1 MALNLLSFNTMVS
14 NGAAAVQSSC
24 ATLLDLT
31 VGSVLRAILEASAST
46 GLWMQWLILQVLA
59 MTRASTSVGSDL
71 DSWMA
76 DFGLTREGGTAST
89 GSVTFSRYVD
99 TSSVLIPPGTNLKT
113 SDGTVSFS
121 VTEDSTNALW
131 NAVQSGYLV
140 PSGTASAT
148 VPVQCSA
155 IGTTGNVQ
163 AGTVTLIS
171 SAIAM
176 DTVTNGAAFTNG
188 EAAETD
194 AAFRAR
200 FQTWISGLS
209 RGTDAAISSAIADVQ
224 QNLVYTITENKNP
237 DGSTNEGFFFVVVDD
252 GSGDPPSTLLAE
264 VTSAI
269 EGYRALG
276 TRFAV
281 YGPTEVTAA
290 ISLSV
295 TVASGYTASTVL
307 TAVQSAIAAMVNG
320 LGLGNSL
327 PFYRIAASAFGA
339 SAGVEN
345 VSAITLNA
353 GTSDL
358 TASSLEVIRTTTSNV
373 TVSQA

>member
-1 MALNLLSFNTMVS
+1 
-14 NGAAAVQSSC
+14 
-24 ATLLDLT
+24 
-31 VGSVLRAILEASAST
+31 
-46 GLWMQWLILQVLA
+46 
-59 MTRASTSVGSDL
+59 
-71 DSWMA
+71 
-76 DFGLTREGGTAST
+76 
-89 GSVTFSRYVD
+89 
-99 TSSVLIPPGTNLKT
+99 
-113 SDGTVSFS
+113 
-121 VTEDSTNALW
+121 
-131 NAVQSGYLV
+131 
-140 PSGTASAT
+140 
-148 VPVQCSA
+148 
-155 IGTTGNVQ
+155 
-163 AGTVTLIS
+163 
-171 SAIAM
+171 M

-281 YGPTEVTAA
+281 YGPTEVIAA

-307 TAVQSAIAAMVNG
+307 TAVQSAVVSMVNG

-353 GTSDL
+353 GTFDL